1 MNTWQEQ
8 ALHHAKTLLPD
19 ESCGLVIDVDGVQ
32 EYYPCKNIAIEGANS
47 FTIDPEDYAKA
58 EEKGTVLHICHSHPN
73 GDLTASEEDIRNC
86 DFLGLSWF
94 IFDPIDD
101 ECIELK
107 PKLHKPMLTRDKF
120 IDRERTEDEKDLR
133 KIKVYGRLAE
143 LVGWHV
149 SYADVKN
156 MKDVYKYLVCNYP
169 EINKHLQ
176 ENMYRITIN
185 NDVVKTEDDLLVHSE
200 GDIRIIPVVSG
211 AWFWVAAAFFG
222 AGAAAT
228 AVGGAVASGVGAI
241 AAEYGTTGILGTL
254 ATTAVD
260 TIAISGITSLIAP
273 TPEQPDFSEISQADV
288 SLADTRAQNS
298 FGFSAIT
305 NISRAGIAVPIIYGE
320 VFTGSIVIS
329 AGIDT
334 VQVEGTAE

>member
-19 ESCGLVIDVDGVQ
+19 ESCGLVIDVDGKQ
-32 EYYPCKNIAIEGANS
+32 EYYPCKNISIEGAKS

-58 EEKGTVLHICHSHPN
+58 EETGTVLHICHSHPN
-73 GDLTASEEDIRNC
+73 GDLTASEEDIKNC

-94 IFDPIDD
+94 IFNPLDD

-107 PKLHKPMLTRDKF
+107 PKIHKPMLTRDKF
-120 IDRERTEDEKDLR
+120 IDRERTEDEKGLR

-222 AGAAAT
+222 GGAAAT
-228 AVGGAVASGVGAI
+228 AIGGTVFAAI
-241 AAEYGTTGILGTL
+241 GSVLTAIGTSM
-254 ATTAVD
+254 
-260 TIAISGITSLIAP
+260 AISGVTNMLFP
-273 TPEQPDFSEISQADV
+273 QQQPNIGDVNTGLSETDARVNYSFSGIQNV
-288 SLADTRAQNS
+288 SRSGVCIPL
-298 FGFSAIT
+298 
-305 NISRAGIAVPIIYGE
+305 IYGE
-320 VFTGSIVIS
+320 VFTGSIVVS
-329 AGIDT
+329 SGTDT
-334 VQVEGTAE
+334 APVFKD

>member
-1 MNTWQEQ
+1 MKTWQEL
-8 ALHHAKTLLPD
+8 ALHHAKASLPE
-19 ESCGLVIDVDGVQ
+19 ESCGLVIDVDNRI
-32 EYYPCKNIAIEGANS
+32 EYFPCKNIAIEGANS

-58 EEKGTVLHICHSHPN
+58 EETGTVLHICHSHPN
-73 GDLTASEEDIRNC
+73 GDLTASEEDIKNC

-94 IFDPIDD
+94 IFNPLDD

-120 IDRERTEDEKDLR
+120 IDRERTKDEEGLR

-149 SYADVKN
+149 NYADVKN
-156 MKDVYKYLVCNYP
+156 MKDVYKYLVCNHP

-185 NDVVKTEDDLLVHSE
+185 NDVVKTEEDLLVNSE
-200 GDIRIIPVVSG
+200 GEIRIIPVVSG

-228 AVGGAVASGVGAI
+228 AIGGAVFAAI
-241 AAEYGTTGILGTL
+241 GGILTAIGTSM
-254 ATTAVD
+254 
-260 TIAISGITSLIAP
+260 AISGVTNMLFP
-273 TPEQPDFSEISQADV
+273 QQQPNVGDVESGLSETDARVNYSFSGIQNV
-288 SLADTRAQNS
+288 SRSGVCIPL
-298 FGFSAIT
+298 
-305 NISRAGIAVPIIYGE
+305 IYGE
-320 VFTGSIVIS
+320 VFTGSIVVS
-329 AGIDT
+329 SGTDT
-334 VQVEGTAE
+334 APVFKD

>member
-8 ALHHAKTLLPD
+8 ALHHAKTLLPN
-19 ESCGLVIDVDGVQ
+19 ESCGLVIDVDGKQ

-58 EEKGTVLHICHSHPN
+58 EETGTVLYICHSHPN
-73 GDLTASEEDIRNC
+73 GDLTASEEDIKNC

-94 IFDPIDD
+94 IFNPLDD

-107 PKLHKPMLTRDKF
+107 PKVHKPMLSRDKF
-120 IDRERTEDEKDLR
+120 IDREKTKDEKGLR
-133 KIKVYGRLAE
+133 KIKVYGRLAQ

-149 SYADVKN
+149 NYADVKN

-200 GDIRIIPVVSG
+200 GEIRIIPVVSG

-228 AVGGAVASGVGAI
+228 AVGGAVFAAI
-241 AAEYGTTGILGTL
+241 GGILTAIGTSM
-254 ATTAVD
+254 
-260 TIAISGITSLIAP
+260 AISGVTNMLFP
-273 TPEQPDFSEISQADV
+273 QQQPNVGDVESGLSETDARVNYSFSGIQNV
-288 SLADTRAQNS
+288 SRSGVCIPL
-298 FGFSAIT
+298 
-305 NISRAGIAVPIIYGE
+305 IYGE
-320 VFTGSIVIS
+320 VFTGSIVVS
-329 AGIDT
+329 SGTDT
-334 VQVEGTAE
+334 APVFKD

>member
-19 ESCGLVIDVDGVQ
+19 ESCGLVIDVDGKQ
-32 EYYPCKNIAIEGANS
+32 EYYPCKNIAIEGAKS

-58 EEKGTVLHICHSHPN
+58 EETGTVLHICHSHPN
-73 GDLTASEEDIRNC
+73 GDLTASEEDIKNC

-94 IFDPIDD
+94 IFNPLDD

-107 PKLHKPMLTRDKF
+107 PKVHKPMLTRDKF
-120 IDRERTEDEKDLR
+120 IDRERTEDEKGLR

-200 GDIRIIPVVSG
+200 GDIKIIPVVSG

-222 AGAAAT
+222 GGAAAT
-228 AVGGAVASGVGAI
+228 AIGGTVFAAI
-241 AAEYGTTGILGTL
+241 GSVLTAIGTSM
-254 ATTAVD
+254 
-260 TIAISGITSLIAP
+260 AISGVTNMLFP
-273 TPEQPDFSEISQADV
+273 QQQPNIGDVNTGLSETDARVNYSFSGIQNV
-288 SLADTRAQNS
+288 SRSGVCIPL
-298 FGFSAIT
+298 
-305 NISRAGIAVPIIYGE
+305 IYGE
-320 VFTGSIVIS
+320 VFTGSIVVS
-329 AGIDT
+329 SGTDT
-334 VQVEGTAE
+334 APVFKD

>member
-19 ESCGLVIDVDGVQ
+19 ESCGLVIDVDGKQ

-58 EEKGTVLHICHSHPN
+58 EETGTVLHICHSHPN
-73 GDLTASEEDIRNC
+73 GDLTASDEDIKNC
-86 DFLGLSWF
+86 NFLGLSWF
-94 IFDPIDD
+94 IFNPLDD

-107 PKLHKPMLTRDKF
+107 PKVQKPMLTRDKY
-120 IDRERTEDEKDLR
+120 IDRERTEDEEGLR

-149 SYADVKN
+149 NYADVKN

-185 NDVVKTEDDLLVHSE
+185 NDVVKTEEDLLVHSE
-200 GDIRIIPVVSG
+200 GEIRIIPVVSG

-228 AVGGAVASGVGAI
+228 AIGGTVLAAIGGVLTAI
-241 AAEYGTTGILGTL
+241 GTSM
-254 ATTAVD
+254 
-260 TIAISGITSLIAP
+260 AISGVTNMLFP
-273 TPEQPDFSEISQADV
+273 QQQPNVGDVNSGLSETDARVNYSFSGIQNV
-288 SLADTRAQNS
+288 SRSGVCIPL
-298 FGFSAIT
+298 
-305 NISRAGIAVPIIYGE
+305 IYGE
-320 VFTGSIVIS
+320 VFTGSIVVS
-329 AGIDT
+329 SGTDT
-334 VQVEGTAE
+334 APVFKD